1 MRLFRLGRTRSRQ
14 TELLTEQTRYRIT
27 GAVFLV
33 AVAIIAFP
41 MLFDGAGIDP
51 LELPPVTPEPID
63 VSALEDAAAPPDSAG
78 LLAARDAL
86 EAEIDPEGY
95 RRETGTRLGDPVLAE
110 ETAAPAAPTEAWAVQ
125 LGSFSSRDN
134 AVALR
139 DRLRADGYDALLSNV
154 KASATKLTRVAV
166 GPMIERDNA
175 VRLRQEL
182 DDRYGDLEPRI
193 VRFSH

>member
-1 MRLFRLGRTRSRQ
+1 MRLFRLGRPRSRQ

-27 GAVFLV
+27 GAVFLLAV
-33 AVAIIAFP
+33 AVIAFP
-41 MLFDGAGIDP
+41 MLFDGAGIEP

-63 VSALEDAAAPPDSAG
+63 VSALEDQAAPPDSAG

-86 EAEIDPEGY
+86 KAEIDPEGY
-95 RRETGTRLGDPVLAE
+95 RRETATRIGDPVLTE
-110 ETAAPAAPTEAWAVQ
+110 EAAAPPAPTDAWAVQ
-125 LGSFSSRDN
+125 MGSFSSRDN

-139 DRLRADGYDALLSNV
+139 DRLRGDGYDALLSNV

-166 GPMIERDNA
+166 GPMIERDTA

>member
-1 MRLFRLGRTRSRQ
+1 
-14 TELLTEQTRYRIT
+14 
-27 GAVFLV
+27 
-33 AVAIIAFP
+33 
-41 MLFDGAGIDP
+41 MLFDGAGIES

-86 EAEIDPEGY
+86 RAEIDPEGY
-95 RRETGTRLGDPVLAE
+95 RRETGTRIGDPVLAE
-110 ETAAPAAPTEAWAVQ
+110 ETAAPPAPAAAWAVQ
-125 LGSFSSRDN
+125 MGSFSSRGN

-139 DRLRADGYDALLSNV
+139 DRLRTDGYDALLSSV

-166 GPMIERDNA
+166 GPMIERDAA
-175 VRLRQEL
+175 VRLRKEL
-182 DDRYGDLEPRI
+182 DDRYADLEPRI